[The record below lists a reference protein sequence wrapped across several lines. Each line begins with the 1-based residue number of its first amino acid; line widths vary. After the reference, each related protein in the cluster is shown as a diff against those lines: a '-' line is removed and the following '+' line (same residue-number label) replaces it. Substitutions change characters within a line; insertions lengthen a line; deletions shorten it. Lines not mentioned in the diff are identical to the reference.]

1 MKLHKLSDVC
11 NLSKGKTIT
20 RATASEGKIPVIGGG
35 LGPSYSHNK
44 ANRTAPV
51 ITISASGANA
61 GFVNFWEE
69 PIWASDCST
78 VSEIPNSPAL
88 LKYVYFFLQSKQ
100 DFIYTNF
107 RRGSAQPHV
116 YTSDISE
123 LEIPLPTLEKQT
135 EIIKKLEAAFGEIS
149 SLRENLQKRRMQ
161 VDLLLRG
168 ALSISFM
175 QHVDRNTRDVELG
188 DIADFEGGSQ
198 PAKSNFIYEEREGY
212 VRFIQIRDFGSDKNL
227 TYIPVSN
234 KNRLCVE
241 TDVLIGR
248 YGASV
253 GKILTGL
260 SGAYNVALMKVI
272 PKQEIV
278 DNNFLY
284 FYLLSDLFQD
294 NLAKVS
300 DRSAQNGFSKED
312 IGAFL
317 LKLPSMEEQRK
328 LVTQLTKVRSDIKI
342 LDSNIKLAIS
352 NLTFLQ
358 SSILSKS
365 FVQLGEMGR

>member
-1 MKLHKLSDVC
+1 MKFHKLSEVC
-11 NLSKGKTIT
+11 SLSKGKTIT
-20 RATASEGKIPVIGGG
+20 RATATEGEIPVIGGG
-35 LGPSYSHNK
+35 LGPSYFHNK

-78 VSEIPNSPAL
+78 IIETPNSPAL
-88 LKYVYFFLQSKQ
+88 LKYIYLFLQSKQ
-100 DFIYTNF
+100 EFINTNL

-116 YTSDISE
+116 YMSDISE
-123 LEIPLPTLEKQT
+123 LEIPVPALEEQR
-135 EIIKKLEAAFGEIS
+135 EIIERLEAAFTEIS
-149 SLRENLQKRRMQ
+149 SLRENLQKRKIQ

-168 ALSISFM
+168 ALSISYM
-175 QHVDRNTRDVELG
+175 QHIDRNTRNVELR

-198 PAKSNFIYEEREGY
+198 PAKSNFVYERREGY
-212 VRFIQIRDFGSDKNL
+212 IRFIQIRDFGSDKNL
-227 TYIPVSN
+227 TYIPVTN

-260 SGAYNVALMKVI
+260 TGAYNVALMKVI
-272 PKQEIV
+272 PKTEIV
-278 DNNFLY
+278 DNDFLY
-284 FYLLSDLFQD
+284 FYLLSDLFQG

-312 IGAFL
+312 IGTFL
-317 LKLPSMEEQRK
+317 VKLPSIVKQRK
-328 LVTQLTKVRSDIKI
+328 IVTQLTKVQSDIKN
-342 LDSNIKLAIS
+342 LDSNIKLANS
-352 NLTFLQ
+352 NLTSLQ
-358 SSILSKS
+358 KSLLSRS
-365 FVQLGEMGR
+365 FAQVGEMP